1 MAGTQPDHLLRLALP
16 DWSWG
21 LQRGERKSTISRDNS
36 SSGLTIPQRHRLPAT
51 LPGGRNRGF
60 ALIIRNMTNPRIDR
74 SAEIEELVETAKG
87 LAHPAR
93 LRILAM
99 LTGGE
104 LCVCQMTAV
113 LELAPST
120 VSQHLSV
127 LSRGGLIADRKE
139 SKLVFYRLRQDGPA
153 AALLTP
159 LLDLFAQGAV
169 ASADRAVVARL
180 RQIPIATIC
189 AAELGLA
196 ANDVRRAI
204 AS

>member
-1 MAGTQPDHLLRLALP
+1 M
-16 DWSWG
+16 
-21 LQRGERKSTISRDNS
+21 
-36 SSGLTIPQRHRLPAT
+36 
-51 LPGGRNRGF
+51 
-60 ALIIRNMTNPRIDR
+60 
-74 SAEIEELVETAKG
+74 
-87 LAHPAR
+87 
-93 LRILAM
+93 
-99 LTGGE
+99 
-104 LCVCQMTAV
+104 
-113 LELAPST
+113 
-120 VSQHLSV
+120 
-127 LSRGGLIADRKE
+127 
-139 SKLVFYRLRQDGPA
+139 FYRLRQDGPA

>member
-1 MAGTQPDHLLRLALP
+1 MTPTRPDGAALLAYTILFKALS
-16 DWSWG
+16 D
-21 LQRGERKSTISRDNS
+21 
-36 SSGLTIPQRHRLPAT
+36 
-51 LPGGRNRGF
+51 
-60 ALIIRNMTNPRIDR
+60 
-74 SAEIEELVETAKG
+74 ET
-87 LAHPAR
+87 R
-93 LRILAM
+93 LRIYLLLAE
-99 LTGGE
+99 GE

-127 LSRGGLIADRKE
+127 LSRGELLTDRKE
-139 SKLVFYRLRQDGPA
+139 GKLVFYRLRDDGAA
-153 AALLTP
+153 AALLPP
-159 LLDLFAQGAV
+159 LLALFAEGDL

-196 ANDVRRAI
+196 AIDVRKAV